1 MFGIYRNTWRTLRA
15 LAVLILVTSAVMSSS
30 TSTRAAAA
38 NGAISRSASA
48 DPDAATAWH
57 NIAVQALA
65 AASPARPNP
74 IPFLDLAVVQV
85 AVHDAVQAI
94 DRRYR
99 PYHVTLPSGASGS
112 PEAAAAKAAH
122 DVLVAILPSQAASL
136 DTHYHNYFTGHGL
149 AEDDPGVNIGA
160 LAAAGNLALRATDGR
175 LPNPL
180 PPPFTGGTAPGQWRP
195 TPSLLPGPPP
205 TLLPAAPASFA
216 PMASSWLGTVP
227 PFTLNSGD
235 QFRADPPPSLSSEQY
250 TEDYYEVKA
259 LGALTNSMRTPEQT
273 QLARFFAGN
282 FFILYNQTLRD
293 VAAWRTD
300 NIGDNA
306 RLLALGTLAIADS
319 LITCWDSKKQYPF
332 WRPITAI
339 REGEND
345 GNPRTEGDPNWQP
358 LFNTPN
364 YPDWTSG
371 ANNVAGALTRMLE
384 LYFGTDR
391 MSFTAVSANPNA
403 APKTRTY
410 NRFSDL
416 SWDTVDVRI
425 YQGIHFRTADE
436 VGRRQGR
443 QVAEWVFGHVLQ
455 PIDGSD

>member
-1 MFGIYRNTWRTLRA
+1 MIGIYKNTWRTLRT
-15 LAVLILVTSAVMSSS
+15 LAALILVTSAAMSSA
-30 TSTRAAAA
+30 TSTRAA
-38 NGAISRSASA
+38 RR

-57 NIAVQALA
+57 NIAVQALVA
-65 AASPARPNP
+65 ANPARPNP
-74 IPFLDLAVVQV
+74 IPFLDLAIVQV

-94 DRRYR
+94 DRRYK
-99 PYHVTLPSGASGS
+99 PYHVAFPRGASGS

-136 DTHYHNYFTGHGL
+136 DMAYQTYITGHGL
-149 AEDDPGVNIGA
+149 AEGDPGVNVGA
-160 LAAAGNLALRATDGR
+160 LAAAGILALRANDGR

-195 TPSLLPGPPP
+195 TPSLLPGPP
-205 TLLPAAPASFA
+205 LSSAS
-216 PMASSWLGTVP
+216 MSSSWLAKVP
-227 PFTLNSGD
+227 PFTLKSSD
-235 QFRADPPPSLSSEQY
+235 QFRADPPPPLSSEQY
-250 TEDYYEVKA
+250 AQDYYEVKA
-259 LGALTNSMRTPEQT
+259 LGSLTNSKRTPEQT
-273 QLARFFAGN
+273 RLATFFGGN
-282 FFILYNQTLRD
+282 LLILYNQTLRD
-293 VAAWRTD
+293 VAAWNTD

-319 LITCWDSKKQYPF
+319 FIVSWDSKSHYVY

-345 GNPRTEGDPNWQP
+345 GNPQTQGDPNWQP
-358 LFNTPN
+358 FLNTPN
-364 YPDWTSG
+364 YPEYTSG
-371 ANNVAGALTRMLE
+371 ANNMAGALTRMLE

-391 MSFTAVSANPNA
+391 MSFTVVSTNPSA

-436 VGRRQGR
+436 VGRKQGR

-455 PIDGSD
+455 PLEGRD

>member
-1 MFGIYRNTWRTLRA
+1 MLGIYRNTWRTLRA

-57 NIAVQALA
+57 NIAVQALVA
-65 AASPARPNP
+65 ANPARPNP

-94 DRRYR
+94 DRRYA
-99 PYHVTLPSGASGS
+99 PYHVIFPSGASGS

-136 DTHYHNYFTGHGL
+136 DTAYHNYFTSHGL

-160 LAAAGNLALRATDGR
+160 LAAAGILALRATDGR

-205 TLLPAAPASFA
+205 SLA
-216 PMASSWLGTVP
+216 PMSSSWLATVP
-227 PFTLNSGD
+227 PFTLKSGD
-235 QFRADPPPSLSSEQY
+235 QFRADPPPPLSSEQY
-250 TEDYYEVKA
+250 AKDYYEVKA
-259 LGALTNSMRTPEQT
+259 LGALTNSTRTPEQT
-273 QLARFFAGN
+273 RLASFFAGN
-282 FFILYNQTLRD
+282 FLILYNQTLRD

-306 RLLALGTLAIADS
+306 RLLALGTLAIADA
-319 LITCWDSKKQYPF
+319 LITSWDSKKQYPF

-345 GNPRTEGDPNWQP
+345 GNPQTEGDPNWQP
-358 LFNTPN
+358 FLNTPN

-371 ANNVAGALTRMLE
+371 ANNGAGALTRLLE

-391 MSFTAVSANPNA
+391 MSFTVVSANPQA
-403 APKTRTY
+403 APNRRTY
-410 NRFSDL
+410 NRLSDL
-416 SWDTVDVRI
+416 SWDVVDVRI

-436 VGRRQGR
+436 VARKQGR

-455 PIDGSD
+455 PID

>member
-1 MFGIYRNTWRTLRA
+1 MFGICRNTWRPLRTLA
-15 LAVLILVTSAVMSSS
+15 ALILVTSAVLSSS
-30 TSTRAAAA
+30 TNTRAVAA

-65 AASPARPNP
+65 TANPARPAP
-74 IPFLDLAVVQV
+74 IPFLDLAIVQV

-94 DRRYR
+94 DRRYT
-99 PYHVTLPSGASGS
+99 PYHVTFPGGASGS

-122 DVLVAILPSQAASL
+122 DVLVAILPSQAGSL
-136 DTHYHNYFTGHGL
+136 DTHYHNYLTGHGL

-160 LAAAGNLALRATDGR
+160 SAAAGILTLRANDGR

-195 TPSLLPGPPP
+195 TPSLLPGSPPS
-205 TLLPAAPASFA
+205 LA
-216 PMASSWLGTVP
+216 PMSSSWLATVP
-227 PFTLNSGD
+227 PFTLKSAD
-235 QFRADPPPSLSSEQY
+235 QFRADAPPPLSSEQY
-250 TEDYYEVKA
+250 AKEYYEVKA
-259 LGALTNSMRTPEQT
+259 LGALNNSTRTPEQT
-273 QLARFFAGN
+273 QLARFFGGN
-282 FFILYNQTLRD
+282 LFILYNQTLRD
-293 VAAWRTD
+293 VAAWNTD

-306 RLLALGTLAIADS
+306 RLLALGTLAIADAF
-319 LITCWDSKKQYPF
+319 ITSWDSKRQYPF

-345 GNPRTEGDPNWQP
+345 GNPQTQGDPNWQP
-358 LFNTPN
+358 FLNTPN
-364 YPDWTSG
+364 YPEPSSG
-371 ANNVAGALTRMLE
+371 ANSMVGALTRMLE

-391 MSFTAVSANPNA
+391 MSFTVVSTNPQVT
-403 APKTRTY
+403 PSRRTY
-410 NRFSDL
+410 SRFSDL

-436 VGRRQGR
+436 VGRKQGR
-443 QVAEWVFGHVLQ
+443 QVAEWVFGHALQ
-455 PIDGSD
+455 PIGEKD

>member
-1 MFGIYRNTWRTLRA
+1 MFGICSNPWRPLRTV
-15 LAVLILVTSAVMSSS
+15 AVLILVTSAVMSSS
-30 TSTRAAAA
+30 TSTRAVAVADT
-38 NGAISRSASA
+38 ISHSASA

-57 NIAVQALA
+57 NIAVQFLA
-65 AASPARPNP
+65 TANPARPNP

-85 AVHDAVQAI
+85 AIHDAVQAI
-94 DRRYR
+94 DRRYA
-99 PYHVTLPSGASGS
+99 PYHVAFPSGASGS

-122 DVLVAILPSQAASL
+122 DVLVTILPRQAAAL
-136 DTHYHNYFTGHGL
+136 DTMYHDYFTSRGL
-149 AEDDPGVNIGA
+149 AEGDPGVNIGA
-160 LAAAGNLALRATDGR
+160 MAAAGILALRATDGR

-205 TLLPAAPASFA
+205 SLA
-216 PMASSWLGTVP
+216 PMSSSWLDTVP
-227 PFTLNSGD
+227 PFTLKSGD
-235 QFRADPPPSLSSEQY
+235 QFRADPPPPLSSEQY
-250 TEDYYEVKA
+250 AKEYYEVKA

-282 FFILYNQTLRD
+282 FFILLNQTLRD
-293 VAAWRTD
+293 VAAWNTD

-306 RLLALGTLAIADS
+306 RLLALGTLAIADAFTTS
-319 LITCWDSKKQYPF
+319 WDSKKHYVY

-345 GNPRTEGDPNWQP
+345 GNPQTAGDPAWQP
-358 LFNTPN
+358 FLNTPN
-364 YPDWTSG
+364 YPEYTSG
-371 ANNVAGALTRMLE
+371 ANNGAGALTRMLE

-391 MSFTAVSANPNA
+391 MAFTVVSANPNA
-403 APKTRTY
+403 APNTRTY
-410 NRFSDL
+410 RRFSDL

-425 YQGIHFRTADE
+425 YHGVHFRSADE
-436 VGRRQGR
+436 VGRTQGR

-455 PIDGSD
+455 PIDGRD